1 MPEEKIKEFKQNGFY
16 VLSNLQFILAVIIVI
31 MTLAVNIGISMER
44 FMRLEAKA
52 GLNASNITSLQSVR
66 QRDSNLQRE
75 IKFNLKILMEKFNL
89 KYIEDTNK

>member
-44 FMRLEAKA
+44 FTRLEAKA

-75 IKFNLKILMEKFNL
+75 IKFNLKILMGKFNL

>member
-75 IKFNLKILMEKFNL
+75 IKFNLKILMGKFNL